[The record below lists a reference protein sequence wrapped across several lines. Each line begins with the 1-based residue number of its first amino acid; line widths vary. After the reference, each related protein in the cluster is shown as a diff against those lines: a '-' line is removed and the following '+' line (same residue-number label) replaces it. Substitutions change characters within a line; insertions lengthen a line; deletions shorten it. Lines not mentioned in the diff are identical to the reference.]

1 MRALFVAVVI
11 LALAAVVLS
20 QDAPAGTKPV
30 RKPRSVLQACR
41 KQLTSVCPDRKDTMK
56 CLEDKIDSITDET
69 CKAWVNARKTC
80 LASASTS
87 SKCAKK
93 ENPRSCL
100 RSLPKDELSEDCTST
115 DFYKSVRMF
124 GAFRRRGKASGEPAK
139 AV

>member
-1 MRALFVAVVI
+1 MRALVVALVLIV
-11 LALAAVVLS
+11 LAAVVVA
-20 QDAPAGTKPV
+20 QDAPVATKPV

-56 CLEDKIDSITDET
+56 CLQDGADSITDET
-69 CKAWVNARKTC
+69 CKSWVLARKAC
-80 LASASTS
+80 LTAASAST
-87 SKCAKK
+87 KCAKK

-100 RSLPKDELSEDCTST
+100 RSLAAEDLNEECTSS

-124 GAFRRRGKASGEPAK
+124 GAFRRRGKGSSEPVK